1 MNTHSLLPIQRFHAT
16 AVLLGERIDLRG
28 YSAGKMLAMNP
39 LTVSLGEHR
48 VAVLYRYGAVVLFGV
63 DRSGQSQFIE
73 TLGQLV
79 GGKYERPET
88 EDVEIRL
95 DPEIHEG
102 MQGSI
107 VHLDSVTVERL
118 QVIAD
123 VLSKSVVLAM
133 YESRIAANF
142 DKIEPLARNLEENGR
157 IAGDA
162 KQLLKHVGTML
173 LSEQMMVGRVE
184 MTEKPEALWDHP
196 ALEGLFLRM
205 EGEFEIRERH
215 AALERKLNLIARTVQ
230 TLLEL
235 LHSRHSLRLEWYV
248 VILIVAEILLMLYT
262 IFSGPH

>member
-1 MNTHSLLPIQRFHAT
+1 MITHSSLPQQQFHAK

-28 YSAGKMLAMNP
+28 YSAGNILAMNP
-39 LTVSLGEHR
+39 LTVSLGEHQL
-48 VAVLYRYGAVVLFGV
+48 AVLYRYGAVVMFGV
-63 DRSGQSQFIE
+63 GESGQSQFIE
-73 TLGQLV
+73 TLGHLV
-79 GGKYERPET
+79 GGKYERPEM
-88 EDVEIRL
+88 EEVEIKVGL
-95 DPEIHEG
+95 EIHEG
-102 MQGSI
+102 VQGSI

-133 YESRIAANF
+133 YESRVAANF
-142 DKIEPLARNLEENGR
+142 DKIEPLARNLEKNGR

-162 KQLLKHVGTML
+162 KQLLKHIGTML

-184 MTEKPEALWDHP
+184 MTEKPEALWNHP
-196 ALEGLFLRM
+196 ELEGLFVRM

-248 VILIVAEILLMLYT
+248 VILIVAEILLTLYT
-262 IFSGPH
+262 IF

>member
-1 MNTHSLLPIQRFHAT
+1 
-16 AVLLGERIDLRG
+16 
-28 YSAGKMLAMNP
+28 MNP
-39 LTVSLGEHR
+39 LTVSLGEHQL
-48 VAVLYRYGAVVLFGV
+48 AVLYRHGAVVMFGV
-63 DRSGQSQFIE
+63 GESGQSRFIE
-73 TLGQLV
+73 TLGKLV
-79 GGKYERPET
+79 GGKHERPEM
-88 EDVEIRL
+88 EEVEIKVGL
-95 DPEIHEG
+95 ENHEG
-102 MQGSI
+102 VQGSI
-107 VHLDSVTVERL
+107 VHLHSVTVERL

-133 YESRIAANF
+133 YESRVAANF
-142 DKIEPLARNLEENGR
+142 DKIEPLARNLEKNGR

-162 KQLLKHVGTML
+162 TQLLKHIGTML

-196 ALEGLFLRM
+196 ELEGLFLRM

-248 VILIVAEILLMLYT
+248 VILIVAEILLTLYT